1 MTTGANDVLKSFERL
16 SAGEQQEV
24 ASEILRR
31 VIDLET
37 PPLSDDQLAQLADE
51 LFVELDRSEE
61 ADASG

>member
-16 SAGEQQEV
+16 SPGEQQEV

-37 PPLSDDQLAQLADE
+37 PPLSDDQLAQLADD
-51 LFVELDRSEE
+51 LFVELDRREE
-61 ADASG
+61 EDASG